1 MKLLL
6 ENWRGY
12 IEEESQIEREGSR
25 KKLKPA
31 KVTWSPTNPK
41 RPSAWLVDAK
51 GWKLSTEKGD
61 WFDEPDEE
69 FLKSIAILNQEVEG
83 TEKGAREIIQDK
95 LEQLGY
101 IEDEDAYWEEQRSWL
116 ASRGIYK
123 EQLK

>member
-1 MKLLL
+1 MMKLLL

-12 IEEESQIEREGSR
+12 IEESQIEREGSR
-25 KKLKPA
+25 KKLKPV
-31 KVTWSPTNPK
+31 KVTWSPTDPK
-41 RPSAWLVDAK
+41 RPHAWLVDAK

-83 TEKGAREIIQDK
+83 TKERAEKKVRDK

-101 IEDEDAYWEEQRSWL
+101 VENEDAYWEERRS
-116 ASRGIYK
+116 
-123 EQLK
+123 

>member
-31 KVTWSPTNPK
+31 KVDWFDVDEDATWQVN
-41 RPSAWLVDAK
+41 AQ
-51 GWKLSTEKGD
+51 GWQMAMEKGD

-69 FLKSIAILNQEVEG
+69 TLRSVTILNQKVRG
-83 TEKGAREIIQDK
+83 SEKKAREIIQDK
-95 LEQLGY
+95 LKLKGY
-101 IEDEDAYWEEQRSWL
+101 VEDEEAYWEEQRRWL
-116 ASRGIYK
+116 ASQKKHK

>member
-31 KVTWSPTNPK
+31 KVDWF
-41 RPSAWLVDAK
+41 AAADG
-51 GWKLSTEKGD
+51 GWQVNAQGWQMAMEKGD

-69 FLKSIAILNQEVEG
+69 TLRSVTILNQKVRG
-83 TEKGAREIIQDK
+83 SEKKAREIIQDK
-95 LEQLGY
+95 LKLKGY
-101 IEDEDAYWEEQRSWL
+101 VEDEEAYWEEQRRWL
-116 ASRGIYK
+116 ASQKKHK

>member
-1 MKLLL
+1 MKHLL

-12 IEEESQIEREGSR
+12 IEESQIERGAPSR
-25 KKLKPA
+25 ELKPA
-31 KVTWSPTNPK
+31 QVDWIPTGFATWQVN
-41 RPSAWLVDAK
+41 AQ
-51 GWKLSTEKGD
+51 GWQMATEKGD

-69 FLKSIAILNQEVEG
+69 FLKSITILNQEVEG
-83 TEKGAREIIQDK
+83 TEKRAREIIQDK

-101 IEDEDAYWEEQRSWL
+101 VEDEDAYWEEQRSWL

>member
-12 IEEESQIEREGSR
+12 IEESQIEREGSR
-25 KKLKPA
+25 KKLKPV
-31 KVTWSPTNPK
+31 KVDWFYAGFATWQVN
-41 RPSAWLVDAK
+41 AQGWVLV
-51 GWKLSTEKGD
+51 TEKGD

-69 FLKSIAILNQEVEG
+69 TLTSVPILNQEVRGSE
-83 TEKGAREIIQDK
+83 EIARGIIRDK
-95 LEQLGY
+95 LKLKGY
-101 IEDEDAYWEEQRSWL
+101 VEDEEAYWEEQRSWL

>member
-12 IEEESQIEREGSR
+12 IEESQIEREGSR

-31 KVTWSPTNPK
+31 KVDWFVPP
-41 RPSAWLVDAK
+41 DG
-51 GWKLSTEKGD
+51 GWQVNAQGWQMAMEKGD

-69 FLKSIAILNQEVEG
+69 TLRSVTILNQKVRG
-83 TEKGAREIIQDK
+83 SEKKAREIIRDK
-95 LEQLGY
+95 LELKGY
-101 IEDEDAYWEEQRSWL
+101 VEDEEAYWKEQDRWL
-116 ASRGIYK
+116 ASQKEHK

>member
-12 IEEESQIEREGSR
+12 IEESQIEREGSR

-41 RPSAWLVDAK
+41 RAFAWLVDAK

-69 FLKSIAILNQEVEG
+69 FLKSITILNQEVEG
-83 TEKGAREIIQDK
+83 TKKRAEEKVRDK

-101 IEDEDAYWEEQRSWL
+101 VENEDAYWEERRSWL
-116 ASRGIYK
+116 ASRGTHK

>member
-1 MKLLL
+1 LKLLL

-41 RPSAWLVDAK
+41 RAFAWLVDAK

-69 FLKSIAILNQEVEG
+69 FLKSITILNQEVEG
-83 TEKGAREIIQDK
+83 TKKRAEEKVRDK

-101 IEDEDAYWEEQRSWL
+101 VENEDAYWEERRSWL
-116 ASRGIYK
+116 ASRGTHK

>member
-41 RPSAWLVDAK
+41 RAFAWLVDAK

-69 FLKSIAILNQEVEG
+69 FLKSITILNQEVEG
-83 TEKGAREIIQDK
+83 TKKRAEEKVRDK

-101 IEDEDAYWEEQRSWL
+101 VENEDAYWEERRSWL
-116 ASRGIYK
+116 ASRGTHK

>member
-12 IEEESQIEREGSR
+12 IEESQIEREGSR
-25 KKLKPA
+25 KKLKPV
-31 KVTWSPTNPK
+31 KVTWSPTDPK
-41 RPSAWLVDAK
+41 RPFAWLVDAK

-83 TEKGAREIIQDK
+83 TKERAEKKVRDK

-101 IEDEDAYWEEQRSWL
+101 VENEDAYWEERRSWL
-116 ASRGIYK
+116 ASRGTHK

>member
-12 IEEESQIEREGSR
+12 IEESQIEREGSR

-69 FLKSIAILNQEVEG
+69 TLTSVQILNQEVRGSKE
-83 TEKGAREIIQDK
+83 TAREIIQDK
-95 LEQLGY
+95 LKLKGY
-101 IEDEDAYWEEQRSWL
+101 VEDEEAYWEEQRRWL
-116 ASRGIYK
+116 ASQKKHK

>member
-1 MKLLL
+1 
-6 ENWRGY
+6 
-12 IEEESQIEREGSR
+12 
-25 KKLKPA
+25 LKPA

-41 RPSAWLVDAK
+41 RAFAWLVDAK

-69 FLKSIAILNQEVEG
+69 FLKSITILNQEVEG
-83 TEKGAREIIQDK
+83 TKKRAEEKVRDK

-101 IEDEDAYWEEQRSWL
+101 VENEDAYWEERRSWL
-116 ASRGIYK
+116 ASRGTHK

>member
-31 KVTWSPTNPK
+31 KVDWFYAGFATWQVN
-41 RPSAWLVDAK
+41 AQGWVLV
-51 GWKLSTEKGD
+51 TEKGD

-69 FLKSIAILNQEVEG
+69 TLRSVTILNQKVRG
-83 TEKGAREIIQDK
+83 SEKKAREIIQDK
-95 LEQLGY
+95 LKLKGY
-101 IEDEDAYWEEQRSWL
+101 VEDEEAYWEEQRRWL
-116 ASRGIYK
+116 ASQKKHK

>member
-31 KVTWSPTNPK
+31 KVDWF
-41 RPSAWLVDAK
+41 AAADG
-51 GWKLSTEKGD
+51 GWQVNAQGWQMAMEKGD

-69 FLKSIAILNQEVEG
+69 TLRSVTILNQKVRGSEEI
-83 TEKGAREIIQDK
+83 ARGIIRDK
-95 LEQLGY
+95 LKLKGY
-101 IEDEDAYWEEQRSWL
+101 VEDEEAYWEEQRRWL
-116 ASRGIYK
+116 ASQKKHK

>member
-41 RPSAWLVDAK
+41 RAFAWLVDAK

-69 FLKSIAILNQEVEG
+69 FLKSITILNQEVEG
-83 TEKGAREIIQDK
+83 TEKRAKEIIRDK
-95 LEQLGY
+95 LELKGY
-101 IEDEDAYWEEQRSWL
+101 VEDEEAYWKEQDRWL
-116 ASRGIYK
+116 ASQKEHK